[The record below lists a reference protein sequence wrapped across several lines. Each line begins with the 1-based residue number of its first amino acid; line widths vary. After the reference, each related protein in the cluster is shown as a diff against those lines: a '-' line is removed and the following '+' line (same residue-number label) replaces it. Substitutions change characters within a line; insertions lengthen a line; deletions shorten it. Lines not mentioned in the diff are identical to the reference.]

1 MANYTLT
8 YSDRSNGWTSFHSFF
23 PEWMEGMNNFFYT
36 FKEGQLYKHYS
47 NTTRNNYYGINYNS
61 SITTIFNASPTE
73 SKMFKTLELE
83 GNAAWTANVLTNMD
97 TGQVDSTW
105 FDQKEG
111 DYYAYIRR
119 YTNMQDID
127 LLSAQGLGDNSAVSA
142 FGLSGVK
149 VDFGFDIGNIVSDGD
164 VLYRE
169 HPAGSI
175 QEIGTITAHDAT
187 SITVATKVNTP
198 VGADFMLFLK
208 SSLVES
214 YGARGY
220 FMEVQ
225 LTNTST
231 TETELFSIGS
241 EVFKSFP

>member
-1 MANYTLT
+1 
-8 YSDRSNGWTSFHSFF
+8 
-23 PEWMEGMNNFFYT
+23 MEGMNNFFYT
-36 FKEGQLYKHYS
+36 FKDGQLYKHYS
-47 NTTRNNYYGINYNS
+47 NATRNNYYGINYNS
-61 SITTIFNASPTE
+61 TITTIFNASPTE
-73 SKMFKTLELE
+73 AKMFKTLELE
-83 GNAAWTANVLTNMD
+83 STDSWTANILTDMD
-97 TGQVDSTW
+97 RGQIDSAW
-105 FDQKEG
+105 FQLKEG

-119 YTNMQDID
+119 YTNMQDLD
-127 LLSAQGLGDNSAVSA
+127 LLSAQGIGNNSAVSA

-149 VDFGFDIGNIVSDGD
+149 VDFSFDIGNIVSDGD

-169 HPAGSI
+169 FPAGTI
-175 QEIGTITAHDAT
+175 QEIGTITDHDST
-187 SITVATKVNTP
+187 SVTVATKVNTP
-198 VGADFMLFLK
+198 SGADFMLFLK

-231 TETELFSIGS
+231 TGTELFSIGS